1 MIITLDGPAG
11 SGKSTTA
18 RALAKKLGGVYLDTG
33 AMYRS
38 VTLLALESG
47 TNPADAAKLDAIA
60 GAIAIDFQEAEGG
73 QKVFVNGREV
83 TAAIRTPEIDASI
96 SAVSAHPGVREKM
109 VAQQRGIAQKHKTVI
124 VEGRDAGSVVF
135 PNADHKFFLSANP
148 AERGKRRALQTGE
161 PAEKAQEIAKHIVER
176 DAKDSSRLVSP
187 LVVPRGAVEIDNSHL
202 SLDETIEKI
211 LQFLA

>member
-18 RALAKKLGGVYLDTG
+18 RALAKRLGGVYLDTG

-47 TNPADAAKLDAIA
+47 TNPGDAAKLDAIA
-60 GAIAIDFQEAEGG
+60 AAITIDFQEAENG
-73 QKVFVNGREV
+73 QNVFVNGRDV
-83 TAAIRTPEIDASI
+83 TAAIRAPEIDANV

-109 VAQQRGIAQKHKTVI
+109 VAQQRKIAMGHQMVV

-135 PNADHKFFLSANP
+135 PNADHKFFLNASP
-148 AERGKRRALQTGE
+148 AERGKRRALQTGQ
-161 PAEKAQEIAKHIVER
+161 ATDKVQDIAKQIVER
-176 DAKDSSRLVSP
+176 DSKDSSRLISP
-187 LVVPRGAVEIDNSHL
+187 LMVPAGAVEIDNSHL

>member
-38 VTLLALESG
+38 VTLVALESG
-47 TNPADAAKLDAIA
+47 VNIGDAAKLDTIA
-60 GAIAIDFQEAEGG
+60 RTIVIDFQESTNG
-73 QKVFVNGREV
+73 QKVFVNGRDI
-83 TAAIRTPEIDASI
+83 TAAIRTPEVDANVST
-96 SAVSAHPGVREKM
+96 VSAHPCVREKM
-109 VAQQRGIAQKHKTVI
+109 VAQQRNIAKKHKTVI
-124 VEGRDAGSVVF
+124 VEGRDTGSVVF

-148 AERGKRRALQTGE
+148 AERGKRRALQTGQ
-161 PAEKAQEIAKHIVER
+161 AADKVQDIAKQIVER
-176 DAKDSSRLVSP
+176 DSKDSSRSISP
-187 LVVPRGAVEIDNSHL
+187 LVVPIGAVEIDNSHL
-202 SLDETIEKI
+202 NLDETLHKI